1 MARGM
6 GSCGGVR
13 QFDGS
18 GGGVGKLGNTRMAS
32 RRALN
37 KRPRRRKALA
47 LKRGAWGP

>member
-18 GGGVGKLGNTRMAS
+18 GGGVGKLGRTGKAS

-37 KRPRRRKALA
+37 KRPRRRGGPA
-47 LKRGAWGP
+47 LKIGAYGA